1 MHDNERGVVRLKSH
15 ENNASLCANL
25 LKRDFF
31 FFFGKYDLAK
41 FIIRRI
47 DEREIYH
54 YRDQDLLILEWI
66 DILDCNASN
75 ILK

>member
-1 MHDNERGVVRLKSH
+1 MLRCVQTCWKGIF
-15 ENNASLCANL
+15 
-25 LKRDFF
+25 FF
-31 FFFGKYDLAK
+31 FFFGKYDLVK

>member
-1 MHDNERGVVRLKSH
+1 MLRCVQTCWKEI
-15 ENNASLCANL
+15 
-25 LKRDFF
+25 FF
-31 FFFGKYDLAK
+31 FFFGKYDLVK

>member
-1 MHDNERGVVRLKSH
+1 MLRCVQTCWKGI
-15 ENNASLCANL
+15 
-25 LKRDFF
+25 FF

-66 DILDCNASN
+66 NILDCNASN

>member
-1 MHDNERGVVRLKSH
+1 MLRCVQTCWKGIS
-15 ENNASLCANL
+15 
-25 LKRDFF
+25 
-31 FFFGKYDLAK
+31 FFGKYDLAK

>member
-1 MHDNERGVVRLKSH
+1 MLRCVQTCWKGI
-15 ENNASLCANL
+15 
-25 LKRDFF
+25 FF
-31 FFFGKYDLAK
+31 FFFWKIWSK

-47 DEREIYH
+47 DEREIYY

>member
-1 MHDNERGVVRLKSH
+1 MLRCVQTCWKGIF
-15 ENNASLCANL
+15 
-25 LKRDFF
+25 FF

-41 FIIRRI
+41 FIICRI

-66 DILDCNASN
+66 NILDCNASN